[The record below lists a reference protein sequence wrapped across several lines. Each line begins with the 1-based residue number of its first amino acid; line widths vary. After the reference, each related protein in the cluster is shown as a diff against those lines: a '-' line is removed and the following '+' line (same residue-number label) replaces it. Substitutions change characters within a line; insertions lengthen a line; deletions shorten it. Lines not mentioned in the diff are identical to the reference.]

1 MITNWQK
8 SFQLMLKSEG
18 GFSDNFADN
27 GNWLPDGRK
36 GCTNLGVTQ
45 TTWESWVGRK
55 SDEKEMRGL
64 TPEKVAP
71 LYKRKFWDACHCD
84 DLPQGVDYLVF
95 DFAVNAGVGRS
106 AKTLQSAVGAT
117 VDGSI
122 GSLTLAAVKNT
133 PDLIDKFSQAKIDF
147 YKSLHNQTY
156 EKGWLNRV
164 EWVKADAKEMA
175 LDLANR

>member
-1 MITNWQK
+1 MQSNFDK
-8 SFQLMLKSEG
+8 SFALMLQNEG
-18 GFSDNFADN
+18 GFSDDPRDT

-45 TTWESWVGRK
+45 TAWEGWLGRV
-55 SDEKEMRGL
+55 SSEKEMRAL
-64 TPEKVAP
+64 TPEIVKP
-71 LYKRKFWDACHCD
+71 FYKRKYWDACRCD
-84 DLPQGVDYLVF
+84 DLPKGVDYLVF

-117 VDGSI
+117 MDGAI
-122 GSLTLAAVKNT
+122 GPLTLAAVKNT

-147 YKSLHNQTY
+147 YKSLHNPTF

-164 EWVKADAKEMA
+164 EWVKADAKAMVQG
-175 LDLANR
+175 

>member
-1 MITNWQK
+1 MQSNFDK
-8 SFQLMLKSEG
+8 SFALMLQSEG
-18 GFSDNFADN
+18 GFSDDPRDT

-45 TTWESWVGRK
+45 RAWEAWLGRV
-55 SDEKEMRGL
+55 SNEKEMRAL
-64 TPEKVAP
+64 TPEIVKP
-71 LYKRKFWDACHCD
+71 FYKRKYWDACRCD

-117 VDGSI
+117 MDGAI
-122 GSLTLAAVKNT
+122 GPLTLAAVKNT

-147 YKSLHNQTY
+147 YKSLNNPTF

-164 EWVKADAKEMA
+164 EWVKADAKAMVQG
-175 LDLANR
+175 